1 MQGALGL
8 SSRTKWLQDGRGV
21 PGRGRVGT
29 RASVA
34 EGKRIECGGR
44 NVFRPGLARLFGM
57 RGGALVGTGNH
68 LISGQ
73 GDYLSGQSMLARIAL
88 RGLQILAQE
97 QV

>member
-1 MQGALGL
+1 MKLLNEAAVERVHLWRKVGALSVDAET
-8 SSRTKWLQDGRGV
+8 SSVLVMAK
-21 PGRGRVGT
+21 
-29 RASVA
+29 
-34 EGKRIECGGR
+34 
-44 NVFRPGLARLFGM
+44 LFGM

-73 GDYLSGQSMLARIAL
+73 GDYLSAQSMLARTAL

>member
-1 MQGALGL
+1 MGFLDEAVLERVHLWQKVGALNV
-8 SSRTKWLQDGRGV
+8 D
-21 PGRGRVGT
+21 
-29 RASVA
+29 A
-34 EGKRIECGGR
+34 ETSTIL
-44 NVFRPGLARLFGM
+44 VMARLFGM